1 MSGTSPSRDDRTE
14 PEQTPWRG
22 SGRFS
27 DGPPD
32 PLASMLAKVDKGERI
47 ATPGDN
53 AGGDE
58 RDPDD
63 ELHREH
69 DGSGPYAQRRRRK
82 N

>member
-1 MSGTSPSRDDRTE
+1 
-14 PEQTPWRG
+14 
-22 SGRFS
+22 
-27 DGPPD
+27 
-32 PLASMLAKVDKGERI
+32 MLAKVDKGERI